1 MIGHEI
7 VVKFCQ
13 LVIHQQE
20 VLGTL
25 TSDVDFKS
33 SQSHSWSLDMG
44 SWLGVSFTSLVVDG
58 VNERNSRVTKTNTS
72 LVRVDPIWWY
82 WFLFGSF

>member
-13 LVIHQQE
+13 LGIHQQE

-33 SQSHSWSLDMG
+33 SQSHFWSLDMG
-44 SWLGVSFTSLVVDG
+44 SWLGVSFTSLVVVLDPYILRRRRHISIIHML
-58 VNERNSRVTKTNTS
+58 VPRVRFRKK
-72 LVRVDPIWWY
+72 RA
-82 WFLFGSF
+82 